1 MKNKLSGYGFY
12 VFGGDLLR
20 DTTLRRIG
28 LNKYDWIAYTYR
40 RGIVMRM
47 GGTPVSASRTKGR
60 LPLEKGIKMH
70 VRRCIG
76 TSQDFDNFV
85 MEMTANTY
93 DDVEPGMAKLY
104 ATTFPIIEE

>member
-1 MKNKLSGYGFY
+1 MKNKLYGYPSY
-12 VFGGDLLR
+12 VFSGDLLR

-28 LNKYDWIAYTYR
+28 MDKYDWIAYIYR
-40 RGIVMRM
+40 RGIVMRIN
-47 GGTPVSASRTKGR
+47 GTPFSASRTKGR

-70 VRRCIG
+70 VRRYIG

-93 DDVEPGMAKLY
+93 DDVEPGIAKHY